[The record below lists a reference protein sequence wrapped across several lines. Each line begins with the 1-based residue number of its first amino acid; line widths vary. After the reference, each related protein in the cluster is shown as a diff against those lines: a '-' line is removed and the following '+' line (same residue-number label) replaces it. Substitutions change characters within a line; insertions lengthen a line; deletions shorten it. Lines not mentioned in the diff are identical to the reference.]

1 MIVRNPLFF
10 KQSSVPRERVL
21 QRGVDVNSVAA
32 RRANLVIPAAL
43 LVAVSLLLSAC
54 GGGGAASL
62 PPSNTGSLA
71 ITPASANLYAGVP
84 YELNIV
90 GGRKPY
96 LVTSNEQT
104 VIALNR
110 TVDANVVTIVAEN
123 PGVIDPGSATE
134 VPRRSVTISVRDSLG
149 ATTTAQLTVL
159 QNFFTG
165 YRQTY
170 SNTCSTSGTTGT
182 IDACAGTDSLVQLVP
197 VSQGLLYANR
207 ELRLDRIRGDF
218 SFVNED
224 PAAAPQTTNRL
235 LVRTDSTGRAFA
247 RLRVAGLAPSQLATY
262 SITDVA
268 SGAST
273 TVAFLIVGVSVTE
286 PNLAIIPAGPITLV
300 GRLNTLCGAGT
311 ADIFI
316 VGGRPPY
323 VIGAPTGVSTFP
335 PSPLPSS
342 GSRLSITI
350 PASETPCPP
359 PFTILVTDS
368 RGNTAQFTINA
379 VAGTLEAEPTPPPVV
394 IAPSALPGTAPALRC
409 GQSAQVAVIGG
420 STRASLSLRSTHP
433 RVNAVISGQTLSVQ
447 RLAGDGGTAYPD
459 SFTVTVTD
467 GSSTAELAGTTAT
480 TCP

>member
-1 MIVRNPLFF
+1 M
-10 KQSSVPRERVL
+10 K
-21 QRGVDVNSVAA
+21 SVAA
-32 RRANLVIPAAL
+32 RRANLAIPAAL

-71 ITPASANLYAGVP
+71 ITPVSASFYAGVP

-96 LVTSNEQT
+96 LVTSNEPT

-110 TVDANVVTIVAEN
+110 TVDANALTIVAEN
-123 PGVIDPGSATE
+123 PGVVDPGTGTGE
-134 VPRRSVTISVRDSLG
+134 VPRRTVTISVRDSLG
-149 ATTTAQLTVL
+149 ATVSAQYTVL

-170 SNTCSTSGTTGT
+170 TNTCTTSGTTGT
-182 IDACAGTDSLVQLVP
+182 FDACAGTDSLVQLVP
-197 VSQGLLYANR
+197 VSQGILYVNR
-207 ELRLDRIRGDF
+207 ELRLDRVRGDF

-224 PAAAPQTTNRL
+224 PAAVPQTTNRL
-235 LVRTDSTGRAFA
+235 VVRTDTAGRAIA
-247 RLRVAGLAPSQLATY
+247 RIRVAALAATQQATY
-262 SITDVA
+262 TVTDVA
-268 SGAST
+268 TGAST
-273 TVAFLIVGVSVTE
+273 TVAFLIVGTSVPE
-286 PNLAIIPAGPITLV
+286 PALSIIPAGPITLV

-316 VGGRPPY
+316 IGGRPPY
-323 VIGAPTGVSTFP
+323 TIGSPTGVSTFP

-379 VAGTLEAEPTPPPVV
+379 VAGTLEEEPTPPPVV
-394 IAPSALPGTAPALRC
+394 VVPGSLPGTAPALKC

-420 STRASLSLRSTHP
+420 SARATLSLRSTHP

-447 RLAGDGGTAYPD
+447 RLGGDGGTVYPD

-467 GSSTAELAGTTAT
+467 GSTTAT
-480 TCP
+480 LSGTTVISCP